1 MKVKFK
7 FTSSPRKLS
16 TGKLTAMV
24 EFEAGTDRHD
34 LLDLEL
40 SENTVMS
47 NEEVIGEHKPDM
59 TIDEML
65 SKLRSDWLGIYAIMK
80 TICKPA
86 GEPEH
91 PQGFED
97 VHEEMMTD
105 SLGMRED

>member
-80 TICKPA
+80 TICKPNKA
-86 GEPEH
+86 ISFVACSGCSRKRTT
-91 PQGFED
+91 
-97 VHEEMMTD
+97 MT
-105 SLGMRED
+105 RP